1 MNKFTEQY
9 KDLLKEARSISTIFE
24 YKELLVE
31 NPDDFYGSA
40 GSSSF
45 ILYKDFYAIATAFEP
60 GGLTHGDI
68 LLSLE
73 AFIVNEDELGDDIKI
88 GGKIPDELKGFFY
101 QTYTG
106 ETECARD
113 TFLNELSFSILGR
126 ISSSDKIVSFW
137 NPAEDFT
144 QSVIDNVIKLVS
156 KIYRKKAS
164 IYRYELADPSD
175 YYDSELLSY
184 EEFIDLAQ
192 YAQYLDRDERV
203 KSSSSHILHNIDPV
217 IKAEIMKGQGI
228 KPKKALGAEAR
239 FMMGESFEK

>member
-9 KDLLKEARSISTIFE
+9 EDLLKEARSISTIFE
-24 YKELLVE
+24 YTELLVE
-31 NPDDFYGSA
+31 NPDDFYNID

-45 ILYKDFYAIATAFEP
+45 ILYKDFYAIATESES

-113 TFLNELSFSILGR
+113 PFLYELSFSILGR
-126 ISSSDKIVSFW
+126 INSNEKIVSFW

-156 KIYRKKAS
+156 KIYRKKPN
-164 IYRYELADPSD
+164 IYRYELSNPSD

-184 EEFIDLAQ
+184 EEFINLAQ
-192 YAQYLDRDERV
+192 YVPSGERV
-203 KSSSSHILHNIDPV
+203 KSSSSHILHNIDPA